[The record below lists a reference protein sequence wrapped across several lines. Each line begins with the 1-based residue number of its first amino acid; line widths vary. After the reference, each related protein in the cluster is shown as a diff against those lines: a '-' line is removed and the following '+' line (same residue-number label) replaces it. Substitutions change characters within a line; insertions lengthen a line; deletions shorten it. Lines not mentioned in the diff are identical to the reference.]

1 MMFFPSDDFL
11 ELNKFREVNL
21 PTTREIFSRTGSI
34 AKMPPQMFSGDEY
47 VPDMQSKTDAIA
59 AADAE
64 YREFLKQ
71 EEDVP
76 ES

>member
-1 MMFFPSDDFL
+1 MFFPTDDFL

-34 AKMPPQMFSGDEY
+34 AKMPSQMFSGDEY
-47 VPDMQSKTDAIA
+47 IPGMQSKTDAIA

-71 EEDVP
+71 ERDVS

>member
-1 MMFFPSDDFL
+1 MLCSPSEDFFN
-11 ELNKFREVNL
+11 LNKFREVQL

-34 AKMPPQMFSGDEY
+34 AKLPPQMFSGDDY
-47 VPDMQSKTDAIA
+47 IPDMQSKTDAIA

-64 YREFLKQ
+64 FREFLKN
-71 EEDVP
+71 EEDVS